1 MKREIQIDVLD
12 LLKEILRGWK
22 MMVIAGVIC
31 ALIIPT
37 IVYVDQKKYVG
48 QVDSEVVL
56 SESEQALVDRYL
68 FSKES
73 YEKYKE
79 YVEGSIFYN
88 MDHYNAEYITQQ
100 YHVKG
105 AEDVIDSV
113 LAIRNYI
120 ENGGLVA
127 DLGQDK
133 YALNSDYLQEII
145 ICEGVDYGS
154 NDRRTSG
161 VFSVK
166 IYGRDKEMCEAMASD
181 VNNLLHSFV
190 NTNAN
195 VLMCEEIVLLEQSY
209 YKGFDSYVGSFRTG
223 QRNTLKAQQD
233 EIATVSAMLSSNQWT
248 IINGGT
254 ITVQE
259 VSWFNTSYISLSF
272 ILGVIVSVAILVAK
286 YILNDAI
293 KTEREIERLYNISL
307 LGVVGKGKKDFSVS
321 RIVTYL
327 KNKNYSVAVVGETNL
342 CKNVYELLKTT
353 NYTKAICVG
362 DIINDVKSMEMLVN
376 NKNVLLVIEKKK
388 TKHVYIEQLVKM
400 CKLHN
405 IEIEGYVVV
414 E

>member
-388 TKHVYIEQLVKM
+388 TKHVYIEQLVEM